1 MRGSTVGSILLFVL
15 TLLVMPSLAVPQ
27 QHPHVRRIGFLDL
40 GSPPS
45 ASESAPL
52 FDTFRQGLRE
62 RGWGEGQ
69 NIIIEWRWAAGDLE
83 RFAALV
89 AELVHLQVDV
99 LVVPN
104 AETVEVAKRVTTTI
118 PIVVVGAGSLVERGL
133 IESLARPGTNV
144 TGVATLAP
152 EIEAQKLELLKEVLP
167 GATRVAVL
175 RGLSSYRMALPM
187 MERTARTLGVELHL
201 VEAREPTAFDSA
213 FAAMTTRAADALV
226 VLGDPFLFPYR
237 TRIADLAVQHKLPS
251 ICTAREYVEAGCL
264 MSYGDNRE
272 DRGQRLAAYVDKILK
287 GTKPAEL
294 PVEQVMHIELVLN
307 LKTAKALGLTLAP
320 VFLYRADKVIR

>member
-1 MRGSTVGSILLFVL
+1 MRGRTVGSILLFVL

-27 QHPHVRRIGFLDL
+27 QQPHVRRIGFLDL

-45 ASESAPL
+45 ASESTPL

-69 NIIIEWRWAAGDLE
+69 NIIIEWRWSAGNLE
-83 RFAALV
+83 RFATLV

-213 FAAMTTRAADALV
+213 FAAMTMRAADALV

-264 MSYGDNRE
+264 MSYGDNRD
-272 DRGQRLAAYVDKILK
+272 DRGQRIAAYVDKILK

-307 LKTAKALGLTLAP
+307 LKTAKALGLTLSP

>member
-1 MRGSTVGSILLFVL
+1 MRGRTVGSILLFVL

-27 QHPHVRRIGFLDL
+27 QQPHVRRIGFLDL

-45 ASESAPL
+45 ASESTPL

-69 NIIIEWRWAAGDLE
+69 NIIIEWRWSAGNLE
-83 RFAALV
+83 RFATLV

-104 AETVEVAKRVTTTI
+104 AET
-118 PIVVVGAGSLVERGL
+118 
-133 IESLARPGTNV
+133 LARPGTNV

-213 FAAMTTRAADALV
+213 FAAMTMRAADALV

-264 MSYGDNRE
+264 MSYGDNRD
-272 DRGQRLAAYVDKILK
+272 DRGQRIAAYVDKILK

-307 LKTAKALGLTLAP
+307 LKTAKALGLTLSP